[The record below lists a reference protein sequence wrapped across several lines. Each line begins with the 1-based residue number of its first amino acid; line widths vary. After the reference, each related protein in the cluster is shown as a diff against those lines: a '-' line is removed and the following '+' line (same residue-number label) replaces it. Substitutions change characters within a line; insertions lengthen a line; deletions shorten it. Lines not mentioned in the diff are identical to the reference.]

1 MRVDLPSLRH
11 SLKARL
17 ISNYLVILGAGGL
30 ITSLVGSWIV
40 SSTIMMQARRSA
52 DRDLAVARTLYDS
65 RLDNLRR
72 AIILASTGETIPRNI
87 ESLDQTSLLRY
98 LETVHRSSGF
108 DFLTLAGPRGEVLLR
123 VSNRGQATGTA
134 PPLEV
139 IRSALSGSASAGT
152 EVMSSEWLA
161 AENPTL
167 PARAHFR
174 LVPTQGTR
182 PTARTE
188 ETSGLVQ
195 VVAAPVRGLNGDNLG
210 VLYGGVLL
218 NRNFDFVDRV
228 WDLLFQGDRF
238 DGQDIGT
245 VTIFQSD
252 VRVATNVRTDRG
264 ERAVGTFVSDEV
276 REAVLGQGKRW
287 RNRAFV
293 VKDWYIS
300 AYEPIRNPRGEIVG
314 ILYIGLLEKAFT
326 SARDRVILSFFG
338 LASVGFILIIAF
350 TYYEIRKVTQ
360 PIGEMVAS
368 TRNIAAGR
376 FDQEV
381 RTDSVGEVALLA
393 ASFNTMLKS
402 LRQMRNDLEEWG
414 RTLEDKVNRRTE
426 ELVAMRARMEQ
437 AERLASLGKLAA
449 GVAHEI
455 NNPLGGI
462 MALTALSLEDIKP
475 DAPDRENL
483 EEVLRQSERCRDIVR
498 GLLEFSRE
506 SEANIE
512 LVDLNKVL
520 QDTLALLERQALFF
534 NINVVRNLDAN
545 LPPVMADRSQLQQ
558 LFMNILMNAVQAMN
572 EKGTVTLNT
581 RPDGSEH
588 VEVAITDTGCGIPAD
603 KIDRIFDPFYTTKP
617 ADQGTGLG
625 LSIAY
630 GIVTRHGGTISV
642 DSEAG
647 RGSTFSIRLPVAPGE
662 EHRLE
667 S

>member
-1 MRVDLPSLRH
+1 MRVDLLFPRL

-17 ISNYLVILGAGGL
+17 ISNYLVVLGIGGL
-30 ITSLVGSWIV
+30 VTSLVGSWIV

-52 DRDLAVARTLYDS
+52 DLDLAVALTLYDNH
-65 RLDNLRR
+65 LNGLKQ
-72 AIILASTGETIPRNI
+72 AVGLVSTGATI
-87 ESLDQTSLLRY
+87 QQHLRSRDRTVLFQY
-98 LETVHRSSGF
+98 LETVYKTAGF
-108 DFLTLAGPRGEVLLR
+108 DFLTLADPRGEVLLR
-123 VSNRGQATGTA
+123 VSNRERSGDSV

-139 IRSALSGSASAGT
+139 VRTALSGSTAAGT
-152 EVMSSEWLA
+152 EILSPEVLG
-161 AENPTL
+161 AENPAL
-167 PARAHFR
+167 PARAHLR
-174 LVPTQGTR
+174 LVPTPRTS
-182 PTARTE
+182 PSNKTE

-195 VVAAPVRGLNGDNLG
+195 LVAAPVRGPAGDILG

-218 NRNFDFVDRV
+218 NRNFDLVDRA

-238 DGQDIGT
+238 DGQDVGT
-245 VTIFQSD
+245 VTIFQRD

-264 ERAVGTFVSDEV
+264 ERALGTLVSDEV
-276 REAVLGQGKRW
+276 REAVLGRGERW
-287 RNRAFV
+287 RDRAFV
-293 VKDWYIS
+293 VNDWYIS

-314 ILYIGLLEKAFT
+314 IFYVGLLEKAFT
-326 SARDRVILSFFG
+326 SIRNRVILSFFG
-338 LASVGFILIIAF
+338 LASAGFVLIIAI
-350 TYYEIRKVTQ
+350 TYYEILKITR

-381 RTDSVGEVALLA
+381 RTDSVGEVKLLA
-393 ASFNTMLKS
+393 ASFNTMLES

-414 RTLEDKVNRRTE
+414 RTLEEKVNKRTE
-426 ELVAMRARMEQ
+426 ELVAMRARVEQ

-462 MALTALSLEDIKP
+462 MALTALSLEDMKP
-475 DAPDRENL
+475 DDPNRENF

-498 GLLEFSRE
+498 GLLEFSRQ
-506 SEANIE
+506 SEAHME

-520 QDTLALLERQALFF
+520 QDTLSLLERQALFL
-534 NINVVRNLDAN
+534 NINVVRNLDAS

-572 EKGTVTLNT
+572 EKGTVTLSTCRN
-581 RPDGSEH
+581 GSGQA
-588 VEVAITDTGCGIPAD
+588 EVAVSDTGSGIPAD

-642 DSEAG
+642 
-647 RGSTFSIRLPVAPGE
+647 
-662 EHRLE
+662 E

>member
-1 MRVDLPSLRH
+1 MRVDLLFPRL

-17 ISNYLVILGAGGL
+17 ISNYLVVLGIGGL
-30 ITSLVGSWIV
+30 VTSLVGSWIV

-52 DRDLAVARTLYDS
+52 DLDLAVARTLYDNH
-65 RLDNLRR
+65 LNGLKQ
-72 AIILASTGETIPRNI
+72 AVGLVSTGATI
-87 ESLDQTSLLRY
+87 QQHLRSRDRPVLFQY
-98 LETVHRSSGF
+98 LETVHKTFGF
-108 DFLTLAGPRGEVLLR
+108 DFLTLADPRGEVLLR
-123 VSNRGQATGTA
+123 VSNRERSGDSV

-139 IRSALSGSASAGT
+139 VRMALSGSTAAGT
-152 EVMSSEWLA
+152 EILSSEVLG
-161 AENPTL
+161 AENPEL
-167 PARAHFR
+167 PSRAHLR
-174 LVPTQGTR
+174 LVPTPKTS
-182 PTARTE
+182 PSNKAE

-195 VVAAPVRGLNGDNLG
+195 LVAAPVRDPAGDILG

-218 NRNFDFVDRV
+218 NRKFDLVDRA

-238 DGQDIGT
+238 DGQDVGT
-245 VTIFQSD
+245 VTIFQGD
-252 VRVATNVRTDRG
+252 VRVATNVQTDRG
-264 ERAVGTFVSDEV
+264 ERAVGTLVSDEV
-276 REAVLGQGKRW
+276 REAVLVRGERW
-287 RNRAFV
+287 RDRAYV
-293 VKDWYIS
+293 VNDWYIS

-314 ILYIGLLEKAFT
+314 IFYVGLLEKAFT
-326 SARDRVILSFFG
+326 SIRDRVILSFFG
-338 LASVGFILIIAF
+338 LASAGFVLIIAI
-350 TYYEIRKVTQ
+350 TYYEIRKITR

-381 RTDSVGEVALLA
+381 RTDSVGEVKLLA
-393 ASFNTMLKS
+393 ASFNTMLES

-414 RTLEDKVNRRTE
+414 RTLEEKVKKRTE
-426 ELVAMRARMEQ
+426 ELVAMRARVEQ

-462 MALTALSLEDIKP
+462 MALTALSLEDMKP
-475 DAPDRENL
+475 DDPNRENF

-506 SEANIE
+506 SEAHME

-520 QDTLALLERQALFF
+520 QDTLSLLERQALFF
-534 NINVVRNLDAN
+534 NINVVRNLDAT
-545 LPPVMADRSQLQQ
+545 LPSVMADRSQLQQ

-572 EKGTVTLNT
+572 EKGTVTLGT
-581 RPDGSEH
+581 RRNGSGQ
-588 VEVAITDTGCGIPAD
+588 VEVAVSDTGCGIPAD

-630 GIVTRHGGTISV
+630 GIVTRHGGTVSV
-642 DSEAG
+642 ESALG
-647 RGSTFSIRLPVAPGE
+647 RGSTFTIRLPAAPADPPE
-662 EHRLE
+662 ME